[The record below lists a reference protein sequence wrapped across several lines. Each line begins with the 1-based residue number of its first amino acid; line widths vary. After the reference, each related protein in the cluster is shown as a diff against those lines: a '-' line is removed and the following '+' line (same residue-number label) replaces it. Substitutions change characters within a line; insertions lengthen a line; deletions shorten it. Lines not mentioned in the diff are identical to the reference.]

1 MSVPVRVRAPAPLF
15 SHLASRV
22 RRAVSRLLAEFIVR
36 TAIALAL
43 CLISTAVFAEDAI
56 VFCKNENSIDDKG
69 KSGPTSGE
77 VLVSFSFIRRVGK
90 PKNVRIR
97 TNKPP
102 CSEFIGKGNDA
113 KIEGTCIAAVVNS
126 AGAKVKMTRTL
137 SLDRTSGA
145 FQEKV
150 QFDARGSIVHTGQ
163 CTSANKKS

>member
-1 MSVPVRVRAPAPLF
+1 MRA
-15 SHLASRV
+15 
-22 RRAVSRLLAEFIVR
+22 
-36 TAIALAL
+36 AIALAF
-43 CLISTAVFAEDAI
+43 CFISTAVFAEDAI
-56 VFCKNENSIDDKG
+56 VFCKYENSIDDKG

-77 VLVSFSFIRRVGK
+77 VLVSFTFVRPAGK

-102 CSEFIGKGNDA
+102 CSEFIGMGNDA

-126 AGAKVKMTRTL
+126 AGAKVRMTRTL
-137 SLDRTSGA
+137 SLNRTSGA

-163 CTSANKKS
+163 CTSTDKKS